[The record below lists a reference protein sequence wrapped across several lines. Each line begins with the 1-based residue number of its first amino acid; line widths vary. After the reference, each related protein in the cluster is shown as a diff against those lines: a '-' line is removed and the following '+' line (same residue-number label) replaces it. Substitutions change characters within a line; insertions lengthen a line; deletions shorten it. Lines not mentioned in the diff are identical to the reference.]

1 VSEGGRPTAGGRT
14 YERARPAKRVQ
25 VTLLRLAVRSHRTGL
40 LMTALALTIGGL
52 LNSIGFAQIAGD
64 NPAARALFAQQMEL
78 LGRQLTYLLP
88 TPAQLDTM
96 AGYLVWRWFGS
107 AALIYAFW
115 ALLAGTGAGRGD
127 EERGL
132 IELWLS
138 AGVSRTRLMAV
149 RVAGFAAVAAV
160 SIAVMLTGTAIGA
173 AIGQEPLPLGPL
185 ALQGIAIWALT
196 LVAFGFALLVAQLV
210 TTRRSATGIAGV
222 VVLVLFMLNA
232 AARSGID
239 VGAVR
244 WLSPFYLY
252 ERSTP
257 LLRGGS
263 LDAAATAALAVTA
276 LVLVFLAV
284 RAFVARDLGGTLF
297 RGATAKTTVEWRPA
311 RDPLLRLPVLAIVD
325 QQRVWIVAWALGLAL
340 LAAFLTS
347 ITKTMVDAL
356 GSSDVPVLRAYFER
370 AGINAYADFVGV
382 IWFSTLL
389 LLISLFVVA
398 QVNGWA
404 ADDNEGRLETILSAP
419 VSRGRVVVERIAAVL
434 VACTAVVA
442 VSSLAVYLT
451 AMSTGISLPGGRFV
465 LASAAVLP
473 VAYAFAGIGH
483 ALAGW
488 RPRVAVDALGTLAVV
503 GYFAQQFTPLFQ
515 WPDWVSNI
523 SLYALYGTPMS
534 KDDWGGIATLV
545 AIGVA
550 GTAVA
555 IVAMARRDVGR

>member
-1 VSEGGRPTAGGRT
+1 LS
-14 YERARPAKRVQ
+14 
-25 VTLLRLAVRSHRTGL
+25 
-40 LMTALALTIGGL
+40 IGGL

-78 LGRQLTYLLP
+78 LARQLTYLLRA
-88 TPAQLDTM
+88 PAQLDTM
-96 AGYLVWRWFGS
+96 AGYLAWRWFGS
-107 AALIYAFW
+107 ATLIYAFW

-132 IELWLS
+132 VELWLS
-138 AGVSRTRLMAV
+138 TGVSRTRLIAA

-160 SIAVMLTGTAIGA
+160 SIVLMLVATDAGA
-173 AIGQEPLPLGPL
+173 AVGQEPLPLGPL
-185 ALQGIAIWALT
+185 ALEGVALWVLT
-196 LVAFGFALLVAQLV
+196 IVIFAFALVVAQLV
-210 TTRRSATGIAGV
+210 TTRRSAAGIAGV
-222 VVLVLFMLNA
+222 IVLALFMLNS

-263 LDAAATAALAVTA
+263 LDIAATAALLVGALILLVVAV
-276 LVLVFLAV
+276 F
-284 RAFVARDLGGTLF
+284 AFARRDIGGPLF
-297 RGATAKTTVEWRPA
+297 RGAPAKTRAEWGPA
-311 RDPLLRLPVLAIVD
+311 RDPLLRTPVLALVD
-325 QQRVWIVAWALGLAL
+325 QQRVWIAAWALGLAV
-340 LAAFLTS
+340 LAAFLIS

-356 GSSDVPVLRAYFER
+356 GSSDVPVLRAYFAR
-370 AGINAYADFVGV
+370 AGISAYADFVGV

-389 LLISLFVVA
+389 LLVSLFVVA

-404 ADDNEGRLETILSAP
+404 ADDADGRLEMILSAP
-419 VSRGRVVVERIAAVL
+419 VSRARIVIERIAAVV
-434 VACTAVVA
+434 VACAIVVA
-442 VSSLAVYLT
+442 VSSLAVYQT
-451 AMSTGISLPGGRFV
+451 ARSTGISLPIDRFV
-465 LASAAVLP
+465 LASVAVLP

-483 ALAGW
+483 ALVGW
-488 RPRVAVDALGTLAVV
+488 RPRVAVVALGVVAVV

-515 WPDWVSNI
+515 WPDWVNNI

-534 KDDWGGIATLV
+534 KDEWGGMATLV
-545 AIGVA
+545 AIGLA

-555 IVAMARRDVGR
+555 LVVMRRRDVGR